1 MKAALH
7 TPLATRR
14 GLLQAAAATLLAGA
28 RPAWPAADAFT
39 WVPAQADGAALTEQ
53 LDQGVAR
60 GELPGLHGV
69 FVARGGRVLVER
81 YYPGPDDR
89 WGRPLGPVA
98 HGPLVP
104 HDLRSV
110 SKSVVGLL
118 YGIALAEGRVPA
130 PDTPLLDAF
139 AAHADL
145 ARDEPRR
152 AIRVADALGMSMGLA
167 WNEDLPYNDPR
178 NSEIAMERS
187 ADRIR
192 YVLDRPIVAAPGT
205 QWRYNGGTTVLL
217 ADLITRGSGLPLLR
231 YAQDKLFTPLGIT
244 EAEWTAG
251 PSGQPAAASGLRLRL
266 PDLARIGQ
274 LLLQQGEWQ
283 GRTVVPKA
291 WLTES
296 LTPRLPAWDGLKY
309 GYQWFIAQNADGSPV
324 WMAIGLGGQRLV
336 VAPSLQMVYGLTMG
350 NYTRADQLQRTLA
363 VQRLLHAAVR

>member
-1 MKAALH
+1 M
-7 TPLATRR
+7 
-14 GLLQAAAATLLAGA
+14 
-28 RPAWPAADAFT
+28 
-39 WVPAQADGAALTEQ
+39 
-53 LDQGVAR
+53 
-60 GELPGLHGV
+60 
-69 FVARGGRVLVER
+69 
-81 YYPGPDDR
+81 
-89 WGRPLGPVA
+89 GPVA

-145 ARDEPRR
+145 ARDERRR

-251 PSGQPAAASGLRLRL
+251 PSGRRGRGNNAPPA
-266 PDLARIGQ
+266 PARRGP
-274 LLLQQGEWQ
+274 
-283 GRTVVPKA
+283 R
-291 WLTES
+291 
-296 LTPRLPAWDGLKY
+296 TPRAGPATRRGPRP
-309 GYQWFIAQNADGSPV
+309 GPV
-324 WMAIGLGGQRLV
+324 ARSARRHRPAR
-336 VAPSLQMVYGLTMG
+336 AP
-350 NYTRADQLQRTLA
+350 R
-363 VQRLLHAAVR
+363 

>member
-1 MKAALH
+1 MSAAVRRLPVTRRRLLQVAGAALLVGGRH
-7 TPLATRR
+7 V
-14 GLLQAAAATLLAGA
+14 GAA
-28 RPAWPAADAFT
+28 PDAFT
-39 WVPAQADGAALTEQ
+39 WLPAAAEGAALAEQ

-60 GELPGLHGV
+60 GELLNLHGV

-81 YYPGPDDR
+81 YYPGPDER
-89 WGRPLGPVA
+89 WGRPMGPVA

-152 AIRVADALGMSMGLA
+152 AIRVADALGMSMGLE

-336 VAPSLQMVYGLTMG
+336 MAPSLQMVYGLTMG

-363 VQRLLHAAVR
+363 VQRLIHAAVR